1 MEKCII
7 MKISKEEKE
16 RLAELEKEKK
26 ALLKI
31 YKEQQVELI
40 YMKKLL
46 ELYREK
52 YGDDFL
58 KPNP

>member
-1 MEKCII
+1 
-7 MKISKEEKE
+7 MKLSKEENE

-31 YKEQQVELI
+31 YEEQKVEII
-40 YMKKLL
+40 YMTKLL
-46 ELYREK
+46 ELIKEK